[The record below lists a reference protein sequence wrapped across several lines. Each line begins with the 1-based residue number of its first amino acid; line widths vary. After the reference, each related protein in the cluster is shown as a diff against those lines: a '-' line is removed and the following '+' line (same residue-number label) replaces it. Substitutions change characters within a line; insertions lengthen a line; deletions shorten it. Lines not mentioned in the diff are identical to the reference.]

1 MEHLLMEVLGKV
13 DVIVMTGCSVA
24 VAGTTILDIAGVP
37 GATLAMPASS
47 TSMGVFEPSRLPR
60 WFLAFIPSILPL
72 FTFPL
77 SPFFLLSFF
86 LF

>member
-1 MEHLLMEVLGKV
+1 MEVLGKV
-13 DVIVMTGCSVA
+13 GVIVMTGCSVA
-24 VAGTTILDIAGVP
+24 VAGSTILDFAGVP
-37 GATLAMPASS
+37 GATISMPT
-47 TSMGVFEPSRLPR
+47 TSPTIGVFESSPLPR